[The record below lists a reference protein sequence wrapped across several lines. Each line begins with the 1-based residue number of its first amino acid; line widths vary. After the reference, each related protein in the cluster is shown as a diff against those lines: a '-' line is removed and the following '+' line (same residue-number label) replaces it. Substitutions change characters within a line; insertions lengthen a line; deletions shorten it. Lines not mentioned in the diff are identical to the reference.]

1 MHSLNSEWFLN
12 CALLNS
18 PPCSNAMPMEE
29 SNAVLFLIEVKPS
42 SCWLKHYFSVSNVTK
57 VRMCDCDPL
66 VLFGQLQLPLNEA
79 ELLSLSEKRQMVILK
94 WSVLMCAPIS
104 LCLFFSP
111 KPLSSL
117 FFYYSSHIHYSGC
130 SHYLLVLTSS
140 IIVVFL
146 SQDSDKIL

>member
-57 VRMCDCDPL
+57 DRMCDCDPL
-66 VLFGQLQLPLNEA
+66 VPFGQLQLPLNEA

-104 LCLFFSP
+104 LCLFFFL
-111 KPLSSL
+111 KAIIFIILLLFITHSL
-117 FFYYSSHIHYSGC
+117 FWLHLLPFGSHFIHNC
-130 SHYLLVLTSS
+130 SLLVTG
-140 IIVVFL
+140 
-146 SQDSDKIL
+146 